1 MLLHGGWCERVAR
14 RGGTLT
20 PRSGAGSL
28 AVLILSPP
36 FEDMPHWPPPVEA
49 RAMRA
54 VNLCFSCVFTAEAA
68 ARIGA
73 TGVLGALSP
82 ARPPPAA
89 ARENALTRG
98 PGAGTGLWRSPRSY
112 LRDGWNRVDLFVLVP
127 PPTPPRQPPALASLH
142 SFRDGMQ
149 V

>member
-14 RGGTLT
+14 RGGALT

-68 ARIGA
+68 AASG
-73 TGVLGALSP
+73 
-82 ARPPPAA
+82 PPVFLEPF
-89 ARENALTRG
+89 RL
-98 PGAGTGLWRSPRSY
+98 
-112 LRDGWNRVDLFVLVP
+112 
-127 PPTPPRQPPALASLH
+127 PALRQQLRAKTL
-142 SFRDGMQ
+142 
-149 V
+149 